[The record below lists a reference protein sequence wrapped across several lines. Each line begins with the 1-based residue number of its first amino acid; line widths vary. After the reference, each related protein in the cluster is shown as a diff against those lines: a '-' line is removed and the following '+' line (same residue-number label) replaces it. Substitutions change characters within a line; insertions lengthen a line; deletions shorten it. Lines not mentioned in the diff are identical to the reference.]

1 MNEYEYIT
9 LNNGYSAV
17 FANSCGAYC
26 MAYVEW
32 KIDGIVYLVRLKN
45 GTKEETLKI
54 ANSVYN

>member
-1 MNEYEYIT
+1 
-9 LNNGYSAV
+9 
-17 FANSCGAYC
+17 

-32 KIDGIVYLVRLKN
+32 KIDGIVYLVSLKN